1 LVSVIIVS
9 YNTRQMTLDCLRSLY
24 ADLDLLKTSAE
35 VFVVDNASQDG
46 SADAVRDAYPEVI
59 VIANAENVGFGA
71 ANNQA
76 MARATGEFLL
86 LLNSDAFVAPGT
98 VSALVACL
106 RERPDCAAVGPRLLN
121 GDGTLQPS
129 CYRYPSP
136 SRAWFENLWLS
147 AALPRHPV
155 VGDYRRWEH
164 DTERDVDW
172 VIGACLLVRRA
183 AYEQVGGFDERFYMY
198 QEETDWQRRMKDQG
212 WKIHFTPA
220 AQATHLGGASGAS
233 ESARINRHFF
243 ESLDR
248 YEHKHHGLMGLLSL
262 RIAMVIGCFLRGV
275 LWAALLLAVPKR
287 RPVALRKVRL
297 YSWLCRRQLTLWH
310 LTPGTAGVR

>member
-1 LVSVIIVS
+1 
-9 YNTRQMTLDCLRSLY
+9 MLDCLRALY
-24 ADLDLLKTSAE
+24 ADLVGQGASAE
-35 VFVVDNASQDG
+35 VFVVDNASRDG
-46 SADAVRDAYPEVI
+46 SVAAVREAYPLVT
-59 VIANAENVGFGA
+59 VIANDANVGFGS

-86 LLNSDAFVAPGT
+86 LLNSDAFVTPGT
-98 VSALVACL
+98 VAALVASL
-106 RERPDCAAVGPRLLN
+106 RERPDCAVAGPRLLN

-155 VGDYRRWEH
+155 VGDYRRWAH
-164 DTERDVDW
+164 DAERDVDW
-172 VIGACLLVRRA
+172 VIGACFLVRRA

-198 QEETDWQRRMKDQG
+198 QEETDWQRRMKDKG
-212 WKIHFTPA
+212 WKIHFTPS

-233 ESARINRHFF
+233 ESARINRVFF

-248 YEHKHHGLMGLLSL
+248 YEHKHHGPLGLLSL

-275 LWAALLLAVPKR
+275 LWAALLLAVPKHR
-287 RPVALRKVRL
+287 AVALGKVKL
-297 YSWLCRRQLTLWH
+297 YSWLCRRQLTFWQ
-310 LTPGTAGVR
+310 LTPGTAGSR